1 MSTMSDILA
10 SGLSLLSSV
19 RSDAPSYSATF
30 AGTYTPLT
38 GFVLIIDRLPAPAF
52 NEERQAG
59 EIAQTA
65 TLKGPLTPALSRGQ
79 FVKDGNNDIWAV
91 EGVKAEQQQI
101 CTLMR
106 TKVTKRGP
114 DRGGFA

>member
-19 RSDAPSYSATF
+19 RSDAPSYSATY
-30 AGTYTPLT
+30 GGSYTALT

-52 NEERQAG
+52 NEQSQAG

-65 TLKGPLTPALSRGQ
+65 TLKGPLSPVISRGQ
-79 FVKDGNNDIWAV
+79 FVKDGNNDIWSV
-91 EGVKAEQQQI
+91 EGVKTEQQQI

-106 TKVTKRGP
+106 AKVTKRGP